1 MFIAPEEHAGL
12 IRYELYPGEPLDR
25 FSLDVLSQN
34 PPEGVL
40 RLGRET
46 TEDHDHLLLPVAGLL
61 PLSEAVPILKGKDS
75 LYNLLEEVDAVR
87 EALPKHMIPPGAL
100 LLRPEFTFLDPES
113 GAVRLCCLP
122 VPAAADLS
130 LSRSD
135 YEVLVRERFRLSA
148 QETEEKA
155 PKRAARGRESKNARK
170 PEKTWRERAKV
181 FWESLD

>member
-34 PPEGVL
+34 PPHGVL

-61 PLSEAVPILKGKDS
+61 PLSEADSILKGKEK
-75 LYNLLEEVDAVR
+75 LYNILEQVDAVR
-87 EALPKHMIPPGAL
+87 ETLPRHMIPRKAL

-113 GAVRLCCLP
+113 GEVRLCCLP

-135 YEVLVRERFRLSA
+135 YEVLVRERLRSSEA
-148 QETEEKA
+148 ERTEKE
-155 PKRAARGRESKNARK
+155 PKRAHRDREAKTARK
-170 PEKTWRERAKV
+170 PAKSWWERAKI